1 MDEGVPMDDVM
12 DEAAISAA
20 IADPRTYAD
29 PQAFQSLFAMLRR
42 EQPLRW
48 TEPEGYDPFW
58 FVSRHQDIMDIERN
72 SKVFVNA
79 PRTALRT
86 IEQEKEIFQRTG
98 SRQASHTLIQMD
110 GAEHAAYRKLTQA
123 WFMPPALRD
132 LHESLRGL
140 AASYVDRL
148 ESFGGTCDFAS
159 DIAIWYPLRAIMLIL
174 GVPEEDES
182 LMLRLTQQHFGG
194 DDPEVNKGQKVAGGS
209 AAQQVFAYFTALT
222 EQRRRDPKNDI
233 VSLLANAEV
242 DGQPIS
248 DLNRNSYY
256 FVLALAGH
264 DTTSSSISGLLQA
277 LMERPEMWDRIRE
290 DRSLLD
296 AAIEEGLRWTSP
308 VRHFFRTATQDIE
321 VAGQQIKAGDTMMLS
336 YLSANYDESVFDAP
350 LEFRLDR
357 KPNRHIAFGF
367 GLHQCIGQHLAR
379 IEMRSIFTELLDRVE
394 RVEPAGPARLL
405 EANFVGGIRSLPIQ
419 YRMRDRQLA

>member
-1 MDEGVPMDDVM
+1 MDDVM

-29 PQAFQSLFAMLRR
+29 PQTYHELFAMLRR

-48 TEPEGYDPFW
+48 TEPEGYRPFW
-58 FVSRHQDIMDIERN
+58 FVTRHQDIIDIERQPN
-72 SKVFVNA
+72 IFISA

-86 IEQEKEIFQRTG
+86 IAQEEEIFQRTG
-98 SRQASHTLIQMD
+98 STQASHTLIQMD
-110 GAEHAAYRKLTQA
+110 GPEHEAYRKLTQT

-132 LHESLRGL
+132 LQESLRGL

-148 ESFGGTCDFAS
+148 LTFGGTCDFAA
-159 DIAIWYPLRAIMLIL
+159 DVAVWYPLRAIMLIL

-194 DDPEVNKGQKVAGGS
+194 DDPEVTKGEKVAGGS

-222 EQRRRDPKNDI
+222 EQRRRDPRNDI
-233 VSLLANAEV
+233 VSLLADAEV
-242 DGQPIS
+242 DGKPIS
-248 DLNRNSYY
+248 DYDRNSYY

-277 LMERPEMWDRIRE
+277 LMEQPGLWERLRE
-290 DRSLLD
+290 DRSLLVP
-296 AAIEEGLRWTSP
+296 AIEEGLRWTSP
-308 VRHFFRTATQDIE
+308 VRHFFRTATQDVE
-321 VAGQQIKAGDTMMLS
+321 VAGQQIKAGDSMMLC
-336 YLSANYDESVFDAP
+336 YASANFDESVFEAP
-350 LEFRLDR
+350 REFRLDR
-357 KPNRHIAFGF
+357 LPNRHIAFGF

-379 IEMRSIFTELLDRVE
+379 LEMRSIFTELLDRVE
-394 RVEPAGPARLL
+394 HVEPAGEARLV
-405 EANFVGGIRSLPIQ
+405 EANFVGGIRSLPIR
-419 YRMRDRQLA
+419 YRMREPQPA